1 MFLGL
6 GLSGVVPTMHF
17 TIAEGFVKATTVGQ
31 MGWFFLMA
39 VMYITG
45 AGLYAARIPERF
57 FPGKFDI
64 WVRKDSS
71 TGLCGA
77 SARRWRSEAE
87 GPGAGGVWG
96 DACPCSRRCV
106 WAGESL
112 AGVTLFFP
120 TTNLSVYGAEHFVE
134 ELLEEASAS
143 SHLLSSLPS
152 P

>member
-64 WVRKDSS
+64 WVRRDSYHKACGGE
-71 TGLCGA
+71 TGPEVKVRVRG
-77 SARRWRSEAE
+77 SERHR
-87 GPGAGGVWG
+87 V
-96 DACPCSRRCV
+96 R
-106 WAGESL
+106 
-112 AGVTLFFP
+112 
-120 TTNLSVYGAEHFVE
+120 
-134 ELLEEASAS
+134 
-143 SHLLSSLPS
+143 
-152 P
+152 

>member
-1 MFLGL
+1 MVALSLTILCLLCSGVFLGL

-64 WVRKDSS
+64 WVRRDSS
-71 TGLCGA
+71 SGA
-77 SARRWRSEAE
+77 YDVSDQ
-87 GPGAGGVWG
+87 PKFKV
-96 DACPCSRRCV
+96 
-106 WAGESL
+106 
-112 AGVTLFFP
+112 
-120 TTNLSVYGAEHFVE
+120 
-134 ELLEEASAS
+134 
-143 SHLLSSLPS
+143 
-152 P
+152 